1 MIQYTNI
8 THTFEPVYDANTKIL
23 ILGTFPSV
31 KSREIGFYYGHP
43 QNRFWKVL
51 AEETGRALPVTLV
64 DKKQF
69 LLENNIGIWDVIK
82 SCSIKG
88 SDDNSITDVEVNDF
102 SKIFSET
109 KLSVIAAN
117 GTKAY
122 ELYNR
127 YVFPVTGRE
136 IVKLPSTSPANA
148 AWSLERL
155 CKAYGEVIA
164 SCLN

>member
-1 MIQYTNI
+1 MSDKM
-8 THTFEPVYDANTKIL
+8 FGFSPVVDEHSRVL
-23 ILGTFPSV
+23 ILGSFPSV
-31 KSREIGFYYGHP
+31 QSRRVSFYYGNP
-43 QNRFWKVL
+43 QNRFWKVQ
-51 AEETGRALPVTLV
+51 AAVTGSPLPVTV
-64 DKKQF
+64 EEKKQF